1 MNKQCPQVIIRQHK
15 KPSGQKLSEMA
26 KRKVLHNTDFLQ
38 RISEVIIENLRDE
51 EEALTLNT
59 VEKQRMLEQD
69 KCS

>member
-1 MNKQCPQVIIRQHK
+1 
-15 KPSGQKLSEMA
+15 MA

-59 VEKQRMLEQD
+59 VEKQKDAGAR
-69 KCS
+69 